1 MLAPVRRGI
10 LGGTFDPPH
19 VAHLVAAETAYRQ
32 LALDV
37 VTLMPA
43 GDPWQKA
50 DRRVSAPLHRLDMTE
65 LAAAGVG
72 YFEVDDREVRRQ
84 GPTYTIDTIGS
95 FPADDDIVLILGAD
109 AAAGLAGWHRA
120 DEVRGRASFAVMPRP
135 GIAADAVEDAL
146 HPASAVVAGHP
157 GARHLGHRAAG
168 DGGTRCVDPVPGAR
182 RGLALRRGAPALLG
196 RQVMPLG
203 SSGPPPAGGRSG
215 TGHLSSRWPYT
226 CLGMRRGK
234 AHHQR

>member
-43 GDPWQKA
+43 GDPWHKA
-50 DRRVSAPLHRLDMTE
+50 DRRVSDPVHRLAMTE
-65 LAAAGVG
+65 LAAGGVG
-72 YFEVDDREVRRQ
+72 YFEVDDREVRRR
-84 GPTYTIDTIGS
+84 GPTYTIETIGS

-135 GIAADAVEDAL
+135 GIAVDAAEDSL
-146 HPASAVVAGHP
+146 HPASPVWLDTPEIAISATE
-157 GARHLGHRAAG
+157 LRAMA
-168 DGGTRCVDPVPGAR
+168 A
-182 RGLALRRGAPALLG
+182 RGASIRFLVPDEVW
-196 RQVMPLG
+196 RYVE
-203 SSGPPPAGGRSG
+203 
-215 TGHLSSRWPYT
+215 
-226 CLGMRRGK
+226 
-234 AHHQR
+234 AHRLYSPGQ

>member
-10 LGGTFDPPH
+10 LGGTFVPPH

-50 DRRVSAPLHRLDMTE
+50 DRRVSDPVHRLAMTE

-72 YFEVDDREVRRQ
+72 YFEVDDREVRRR
-84 GPTYTIDTIGS
+84 GPTYTIETIGS

-109 AAAGLAGWHRA
+109 AAAGLAGWPRA
-120 DEVRGRASFAVMPRP
+120 DEVRGAASFAVMPRP
-135 GIAADAVEDAL
+135 GIAADAVEGAL
-146 HPASAVVAGHP
+146 RPASPVWLDTPEIAISATELRAMA
-157 GARHLGHRAAG
+157 AR
-168 DGGTRCVDPVPGAR
+168 GGSIRFLVPDEVWRYVEAQR
-182 RGLALRRGAPALLG
+182 LY
-196 RQVMPLG
+196 
-203 SSGPPPAGGRSG
+203 PAGR
-215 TGHLSSRWPYT
+215 
-226 CLGMRRGK
+226 
-234 AHHQR
+234 

>member
-1 MLAPVRRGI
+1 MRRGI

-50 DRRVSAPLHRLDMTE
+50 DRRVSDPVHRLAMTE

-72 YFEVDDREVRRQ
+72 YFEVDDREVRRR
-84 GPTYTIDTIGS
+84 GPTYTIETIGS

-135 GIAADAVEDAL
+135 GIAA
-146 HPASAVVAGHP
+146 
-157 GARHLGHRAAG
+157 
-168 DGGTRCVDPVPGAR
+168 
-182 RGLALRRGAPALLG
+182 
-196 RQVMPLG
+196 
-203 SSGPPPAGGRSG
+203 
-215 TGHLSSRWPYT
+215 
-226 CLGMRRGK
+226 
-234 AHHQR
+234 

>member
-50 DRRVSAPLHRLDMTE
+50 DRLVTAPAHRLAMTE
-65 LAAAGVG
+65 LAAAGAA

-84 GPTYTIDTIGS
+84 GPTYTIETIGS
-95 FPADDDIVLILGAD
+95 FPAEDDIVLVLGAD

-120 DEVRGRASFAVMPRP
+120 DEVRQRASFAVMPRP
-135 GIAADAVEDAL
+135 GVAAEAVAGAL
-146 HPASAVVAGHP
+146 HPASPVWLDTPEIAISATE
-157 GARHLGHRAAG
+157 LRAA
-168 DGGTRCVDPVPGAR
+168 VA
-182 RGLALRRGAPALLG
+182 RGASIRFLVPDEVWRYIEANRLY
-196 RQVMPLG
+196 
-203 SSGPPPAGGRSG
+203 SEGP
-215 TGHLSSRWPYT
+215 
-226 CLGMRRGK
+226 
-234 AHHQR
+234 

>member
-146 HPASAVVAGHP
+146 HPASAAWLDIP
-157 GARHLGHRAAG
+157 ELAISATELRAMA
-168 DGGTRCVDPVPGAR
+168 A
-182 RGLALRRGAPALLG
+182 RGASIRFLVPDEVWRYVEAHRLYSAG
-196 RQVMPLG
+196 R
-203 SSGPPPAGGRSG
+203 
-215 TGHLSSRWPYT
+215 
-226 CLGMRRGK
+226 
-234 AHHQR
+234 